1 MADGTRLRLRGTS
14 GGGGAHS
21 AWYDEAGKLVVSW
34 HDFGPDAPYESANMI
49 RFDAASQDA
58 LAGALDSAAPP
69 AGEGLLQ
76 ALAAR
81 FRSYFEVRAFASAQA
96 IPFEA
101 EVDFRP

>member
-1 MADGTRLRLRGTS
+1 MTERVRLRGT
-14 GGGGAHS
+14 GRGAHS
-21 AWYDEAGKLVVSW
+21 LRYDGAGALVAEW
-34 HDFGPDAPYESANMI
+34 HDFGEDAPYESANMI

-69 AGEGLLQ
+69 AGGAPID

-81 FRSYFEVRAFASAQA
+81 FRSYFEIRAFAEAEA

>member
-1 MADGTRLRLRGTS
+1 MAQRVQLRGT
-14 GGGGAHS
+14 GRGAHS
-21 AWYDEAGKLVVSW
+21 ARYDEAGDLVVEW
-34 HDFGPDAPYESANMI
+34 HDFGEDAPYESANMI

-69 AGEGLLQ
+69 AGAALLA

-81 FRSYFEVRAFASAQA
+81 FRTYFEIRAFADAQA
-96 IPFEA
+96 IPFVA

>member
-1 MADGTRLRLRGTS
+1 MAERVRLRGT
-14 GGGGAHS
+14 GRGAHS
-21 AWYDEAGKLVVSW
+21 LYHDEAGKLVVEW
-34 HDFGPDAPYESANMI
+34 HDFGEDAPYESANMI

-69 AGEGLLQ
+69 AGAALIA

-81 FRSYFEVRAFASAQA
+81 FRSYFEIRAFADAEA

>member
-1 MADGTRLRLRGTS
+1 MAERVRLRGT
-14 GGGGAHS
+14 GRGAHS
-21 AWYDEAGKLVVSW
+21 IYYDEAGKLVVEW
-34 HDFGPDAPYESANMI
+34 HDFGEDAPYESANMI

-69 AGEGLLQ
+69 KGAALVA

-81 FRSYFEVRAFASAQA
+81 FRSYFEIRAFADAEA
-96 IPFEA
+96 IPFET

>member
-1 MADGTRLRLRGTS
+1 MAQRVRLRGTGS
-14 GGGGAHS
+14 GAH
-21 AWYDEAGKLVVSW
+21 AIWYDEAGRLVAEW
-34 HDFGPDAPYESANMI
+34 HDFGEGAPYESANMI

-58 LAGALDSAAPP
+58 LGGALDSAAPP
-69 AGEGLLQ
+69 AGEALLH

-81 FRSYFEVRAFASAQA
+81 FRSYFEIRAFADEQA

>member
-1 MADGTRLRLRGTS
+1 MAERVRLRGT
-14 GGGGAHS
+14 GRGAHS
-21 AWYDEAGKLVVSW
+21 IYHDEAGKLVVEW
-34 HDFGPDAPYESANMI
+34 HDFGEDAPYESANMI

-69 AGEGLLQ
+69 AGAALVD

-81 FRSYFEVRAFASAQA
+81 FRSYFEIRAFAEAEA